1 MEQITTDFY
10 KFGIN
15 RLEENASKVSK
26 VSKNNKNVKK
36 KKRQKYELHNRGLDR
51 AMKEF
56 LEDIENNIEKFKIG

>member
-10 KFGIN
+10 KCGIN
-15 RLEENASKVSK
+15 RFEENASK

-36 KKRQKYELHNRGLDR
+36 KKRQKYELHNRGLDK

-56 LEDIENNIEKFKIG
+56 LEDLENFKEKFKIG

>member
-1 MEQITTDFY
+1 MFL
-10 KFGIN
+10 KF
-15 RLEENASKVSK
+15 L
-26 VSKNNKNVKK
+26 KNNKNVKK

>member
-10 KFGIN
+10 KYGIN
-15 RLEENASKVSK
+15 RFEENASK

-36 KKRQKYELHNRGLDR
+36 KKRQKYELHNRGLDK

-56 LEDIENNIEKFKIG
+56 LEDIENFKEKFKIG

>member
-10 KFGIN
+10 KYGIN
-15 RLEENASKVSK
+15 RFEENASK